1 MSLLQLIDRLVMR
14 LRESPARLFAA
25 AFVMTI
31 ALGPV
36 WQVALAQTPPAP
48 PPPAPTFDW
57 HVLLAGFINA
67 VVVVGVVQLI
77 KSLAPTVRTAVPW
90 LLPILS
96 VAIGPLVATL
106 QSWVGT
112 WVGLPIDL
120 SPLIGAFTGG
130 TAVMM
135 HQTFRQARTQPNARR

>member
-1 MSLLQLIDRLVMR
+1 MSFLQLIDRLVIR
-14 LRESPARLFAA
+14 LRESPVRMFAA

-48 PPPAPTFDW
+48 TPPAFDW
-57 HVLLAGFINA
+57 HVLLAGFINSVA
-67 VVVVGVVQLI
+67 VVGVVQLI
-77 KSLAPTVRTAVPW
+77 KSLAPAVRSAVPW

-106 QSWVGT
+106 QSWIAA

-130 TAVMM
+130 TAVMI
-135 HQTFRQARTQPNARR
+135 HQAYRQSTAPAR

>member
-1 MSLLQLIDRLVMR
+1 MGLLDLIDRLVSR
-14 LRESPARLFAA
+14 LRESPVRLFVA
-25 AFVMTI
+25 AFGLTL
-31 ALGPV
+31 ALGLV
-36 WQVALAQTPPAP
+36 WQPVLAQVPPP
-48 PPPAPTFDW
+48 VPPPAPVFDW
-57 HVLLAGFINA
+57 HILLAGFINSVA
-67 VVVVGVVQLI
+67 VVGVVQLI

-96 VAIGPLVATL
+96 IAIGPLVATL
-106 QSWVGT
+106 QSWVAT

-120 SPLIGAFTGG
+120 SPLVGAFTGG